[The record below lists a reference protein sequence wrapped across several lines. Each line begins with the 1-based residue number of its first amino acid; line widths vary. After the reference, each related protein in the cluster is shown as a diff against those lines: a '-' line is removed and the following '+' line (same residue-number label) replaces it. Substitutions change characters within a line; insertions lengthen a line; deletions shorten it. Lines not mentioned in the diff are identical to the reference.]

1 MFPRYPSSEGVQ
13 ALVSELDLRN
23 LRSTLN
29 LHSALNF
36 QNVQFLS
43 LLFPPFP
50 SIHFSLFPLP
60 FPSLL
65 ISSLR
70 TLFFFY
76 SSLLNSVFLFSSFPF
91 PSLFIPSSL
100 LPFLLFPSFPNPFLS
115 LSSAITFTQQ
125 I

>member
-23 LRSTLN
+23 LRSTQN

-36 QNVQFLS
+36 QNVLSLS
-43 LLFPPFP
+43 LLFSSLPFP
-50 SIHFSLFPLP
+50 SIHFSSFPLP

-76 SSLLNSVFLFSSFPF
+76 SSLLNSVFLFS
-91 PSLFIPSSL
+91 
-100 LPFLLFPSFPNPFLS
+100 
-115 LSSAITFTQQ
+115 
-125 I
+125 